1 MAAPYNDISRAAY
14 QMAPHAAPLTVRYR
28 ALPFP
33 EAWNPT
39 ILDLCNLGRSP
50 DAEQY
55 RTVPTYRM
63 DGVLQSLAPDL
74 IVRSRLP
81 DTAQRAGDAW
91 LYVPADLPDP
101 LPAGVL
107 DKLLGVWLRDLRPEA
122 AHLRDVQSALAELM
136 ANPPQ
141 WFETSV
147 DILGCPTTAG
157 GTAAP
162 YPRQYQLA
170 TDHVARAILGLG
182 PYDTGAGTL
191 QFRAVPRGPRQQ
203 GAELISQPLP
213 YDVKERTW
221 WYSIVIA
228 VTLHTVPFDP
238 QPRLHLHTGVRRWA
252 THPDPRTGRV
262 RLPYGVATS
271 VYLKPSLSWFQGTPL
286 SERHAVAR
294 LAFDRTTRS
303 HEWGGN
309 GPASILRRIHL
320 TQPFPDPTELL
331 TDPARWIGD
340 GAGVRAAIVHSNRMG
355 SHAIGAGL
363 MSHQRSQIT
372 EWAEQALPEGL
383 RRVPKLSRSRAGGSA
398 PDNARPTPTGDVAK
412 KAEQARAAGERRI
425 ALAVA
430 VQVNEGFD
438 PVIPVADVAEIASP
452 LDPPKVTL
460 RLLWQT
466 PALRDAAIEAIAE
479 NLGLEGSGR
488 YPDAA
493 LKPMEFDDAE
503 PGRPALLLWK
513 TPQLTVELRCLRLTD
528 GIADTLGIDPTARPR
543 GQALAAAIKA
553 RRMKTRDFL
562 LGDGADPCQPA
573 LALVEIDRKQDFGRA
588 IDDPKFAVRLG
599 CADAGVLTQFVVVPK
614 RAKGYNSERN
624 LSHRVRSGW
633 QDGLRQLGVRVLP
646 EHAIEEGIPKAM
658 RYVATWMVKRRKDGP
673 TRLPRHMP
681 VAVMVSPI
689 AKGSGLSKV
698 TGWDPK
704 ALEWIPY
711 PKFLLR
717 LVKFAE
723 IPEIEFDGLPEPD
736 TDEAG
741 GNLPALPHQRSG
753 TSITTPQLKRAPYQV
768 WRQDREEQRK
778 ETARYLQKM
787 IRSLRGA
794 PTMLLTHSQNSRMHW
809 PWLQDSQTEM
819 DLIRTGHAPP
829 AGLDADL
836 RMIRIRDADGRE
848 TPQWWGNAG
857 KSGIN
862 GLPPGLW
869 IEKDDA
875 GQTLGRSFYST
886 TAKASTFRDSAVE
899 ADKLAPR
906 PLRQGINKGK
916 PTVDTHIPA
925 WNPALIEIIVLACHA
940 DQGDIP
946 EALALAVH
954 QLRQAPDYLDALSMP
969 LPMHLASLAQ
979 QYVLPTVADSQADVD
994 ADYEAELLTSQTS
1007 TLGLIIN
1014 PPMRGDID
1022 LDVDPSEAPGLST
1035 EPDDLS
1041 EIGSQAIELAPTL
1054 PGAS

>member
-1 MAAPYNDISRAAY
+1 MAPRYDDISRAAY
-14 QMAPHAAPLTVRYR
+14 QLATHAAPLTVRYR

-39 ILDLCNLGRSP
+39 ILNLCNLGRP
-50 DAEQY
+50 DAELY

-74 IVRSRLP
+74 VVRSRLP
-81 DTAQRAGDAW
+81 DPAQRAGDAW
-91 LYVPADLPDP
+91 LYVPADVPDP
-101 LPAGVL
+101 LPAGVF
-107 DKLLGVWLRDLRPEA
+107 DKLLGVWLRDLRPERE
-122 AHLRDVQSALAELM
+122 HLRDVQGALAELL

-141 WFETSV
+141 WFGTTV

-170 TDHVARAILGLG
+170 SDAVARAILNLG
-182 PYDTGAGTL
+182 PYDTGAGAL

-203 GAELISQPLP
+203 GAELISQPLQH
-213 YDVKERTW
+213 DVKGRTW

-238 QPRLHLHTGVRRWA
+238 RPRLHLHTGVRRWA

-262 RLPYGVATS
+262 RLPFGVATS
-271 VYLKPSLSWFQGTPL
+271 VYLKPSLPWLQETPL
-286 SERHAVAR
+286 SERYAVAR
-294 LAFDRTTRS
+294 LAYDRTTRS
-303 HEWGGN
+303 HGWGGN

-320 TQPFPDPTELL
+320 TQPFPDPVELL
-331 TDPARWIGD
+331 TDPTKWIGD
-340 GAGVRAAIVHSNRMG
+340 GVGVRAAIVHSNRMG

-363 MSHQRSQIT
+363 MSHQRSRIT

-383 RRVPKLSRSRAGGSA
+383 RRVPKLSRSRAGSSA
-398 PDNARPTPTGDVAK
+398 PDNARPAPSGDVAK
-412 KAEQARAAGERRI
+412 KAEQTRAANARRI

-430 VQVNEGFD
+430 VQVNEGLD
-438 PVIPVADVAEIASP
+438 PVAHAHREAKADPP
-452 LDPPKVTL
+452 LNPPKVTL

-466 PALRDAAIEAIAE
+466 PALRDASIEALAE
-479 NLGLEGSGR
+479 ILGLEGDGR
-488 YPDAA
+488 FPDLA
-493 LKPMEFDDAE
+493 LTTTDFDEAG
-503 PGRPALLLWK
+503 PGRPARLVWR
-513 TPQLTVELRCLRLTD
+513 TPQLTIELRCLRLTE
-528 GIADTLGIDPTARPR
+528 GIADTLGIDSNARPR

-553 RRMKTRDFL
+553 RRDRTRDFL
-562 LGDGADPCQPA
+562 VADGADPREPA
-573 LALVEIDRKQDFGRA
+573 LALVEIDRRQDFDHST
-588 IDDPKFAVRLG
+588 DDPKFAVRLG
-599 CADAGVLTQFVVVPK
+599 CADAGVLTQFAVVP
-614 RAKGYNSERN
+614 RRSKGYNSEKS
-624 LSHRVRSGW
+624 LGHRVRSGW

-646 EHAIEEGIPKAM
+646 EHAMKDGLPKMM

-673 TRLPRHMP
+673 TRLPRHTP
-681 VAVMVSPI
+681 VAVMVSPLS
-689 AKGSGLSKV
+689 KGSGLAKV

-704 ALEWIPY
+704 ALQWIPY
-711 PKFLLR
+711 PKLLLR
-717 LVKFAE
+717 LVKIAE
-723 IPEIEFDGLPEPD
+723 IPDIEFDGPPEAD
-736 TDEAG
+736 TDQAG
-741 GNLPALPHQRSG
+741 RQLLPTLPHQRSG
-753 TSITTPQLKRAPYQV
+753 ATTGTTPQRKGATYQV

-787 IRSLRGA
+787 IRSLRGE

-809 PWLQDSQTEM
+809 PWLQDGQTEM

-829 AGLDADL
+829 AGLDPDL

-857 KSGIN
+857 PSGIN

-869 IEKDDA
+869 VDRDDA
-875 GQTLGRSFYST
+875 GRTVGRSFYST

-925 WNPALIEIIVLACHA
+925 WNPALIEVTVLACHP
-940 DQGDIP
+940 DQGDVP

-979 QYVLPTVADSQADVD
+979 QYVLPTVADSQPDSETDDNLEPTA
-994 ADYEAELLTSQTS
+994 AQAS
-1007 TLGLIIN
+1007 TLGLIVN
-1014 PPMRGDID
+1014 SPVQGEID
-1022 LDVDPSEAPGLST
+1022 PDTDPSDAPGLAQ
-1035 EPDDLS
+1035 EPDDLDEMEVPS
-1041 EIGSQAIELAPTL
+1041 PEMVPMSGS
-1054 PGAS
+1054 